1 MKLPMKRL
9 CLSLAALTTLTLA
22 GCAANKPQTYNEN
35 RSFALNVARAGGMED
50 IRDHKVP
57 KDEYTK
63 LTQNPAYQAAWASH
77 SYYNPAPG
85 VSSGAALTLGLLEML
100 FSSDGDAARNS
111 IIAWMPLHLASDEAD
126 AAKYLRRLLQSA
138 IESAS
143 RDLGLETLNTG
154 EEYSRFLGYLHITTL
169 SDSEEKCIVMKDG
182 RKSSNCTAYL
192 AIKPPEVAAPPK
204 FLSNDSKAYA
214 FMVSGAS
221 LNYFKSNFDDSIDVK
236 DRTFHAQFS
245 SHLPEWVFLYSA
257 PIKDA
262 APYPVLYH
270 MGKAHYFVMPK

>member
-1 MKLPMKRL
+1 MKRL

-50 IRDHKVP
+50 IRDRKVP

-100 FSSDGDAARNS
+100 FSSDGDAAKNA
-111 IIAWMPLHLASDEAD
+111 IFAWMPLHLASDETE
-126 AAKYLRRLLQSA
+126 AAKSLRRLLQSA
-138 IESAS
+138 IVDAA
-143 RDLGLETLNTG
+143 RDMGLETLNTTD
-154 EEYSRFLGYLHITTL
+154 EYFRFLEYTNTTIL

-182 RKSSNCTAYL
+182 RKLSDCYAYL
-192 AIKPPEVAAPPK
+192 AIKTPYVDAPPT
-204 FLSNDSKAYA
+204 FLSSETKTYA
-214 FMVSGAS
+214 FTMQSAFHDT
-221 LNYFKSNFDDSIDVK
+221 FKTGFGNSVPMT
-236 DRTFHAQFS
+236 DRDFHARLS
-245 SHLPEWVFLYSA
+245 SHLPEWVYLYSA
-257 PIKDA
+257 PIKDT

-270 MGKAHYFVMPK
+270 KGAAHYFVIPK